1 MRKIFYIIIGIILFS
16 LFIYYLNVDL
26 DLKDNY
32 YLAIN
37 KEVID
42 NKRKENIDSFSYF
55 IEAQD
60 RVLDNVDLIV
70 KEILEDKDNIL
81 SDKEVST
88 IKGIYNKVID
98 IDKRNNDGIKDLESY
113 INKVFGVEN
122 VDELVDVI
130 ILVENDLGIDLLS
143 NIEVMEDYSDNS
155 RNIIYLYPVTYSFN
169 VSSDYIVN
177 DDYMTYKAY
186 IRRACVE
193 LWKAYGYSDKDARR
207 VVGDVFDFY
216 EKVSNESLLNSD
228 LSEIDSYYNIISE
241 DDLNSLYSN
250 TLGKYLYGRGINNY
264 VYSIVD
270 MGQYKYLNDS
280 LISDNLSTWK
290 YVVITKILSSYASYG
305 SSDYLN
311 VVNNL
316 NKAILASDKDDGL
329 EKQAIDIINGMFS
342 SEVDRL
348 YQSKYLDSDTA
359 REIEDMFFCIK
370 DVFKI
375 RIKNNKWLSES
386 AKEMALLKLDNMD
399 IIIGEG
405 DTLGYNIASGLEVSD
420 DSLIKDIINI
430 NKLIRND
437 DLERLK
443 TGEKRNLISQTTVNA
458 YYQVLDNSI
467 VIPISFFTLIEDYDS
482 YYELLGTMGMIIAHE
497 VTHAFDGNGS
507 KFDYLG
513 NLNNWWNESDYD
525 NFKKLKNSVSDY
537 YSKYEVLN
545 GKYIDGEKTVNENIA
560 DLGGVSCIVDVAI
573 NNDASEDDIK
583 LMFSSY
589 ARMWASYYSDDY
601 MKLLLLQ
608 DVHSPNEFR
617 VNAVLSS
624 IDEFYD
630 IYNVYFFNDMW
641 LDKEKRVLVW

>member
-1 MRKIFYIIIGIILFS
+1 MFS
-16 LFIYYLNVDL
+16 LFIYYLNIDNE
-26 DLKDNY
+26 LKDNY

-42 NKRKENIDSFSYF
+42 DKRKENIDSFSYF
-55 IEAQD
+55 IDAQD
-60 RVLDNVDLIV
+60 QVDNNINLIV
-70 KEILEDKDNIL
+70 NEILEDKDNIL
-81 SDKEVST
+81 SNKEVST
-88 IKGIYNKVID
+88 IKGIYNKIID
-98 IDKRNNDGIKDLESY
+98 IDKRNNDGIKDLDLY
-113 INKVFGVEN
+113 INKVFSVTN
-122 VDELVDVI
+122 NTELVDVI

-143 NIEVMEDYSDNS
+143 NIEVMEDYRDNS
-155 RNIIYLYPVTYSFN
+155 HNIIYLYPVTYSFN

-207 VVGDVFDFY
+207 VVREVFNFY
-216 EKVSNESLLNSD
+216 EGVANASLLSSD

-241 DDLNSLYSN
+241 DELNSLYSN
-250 TLGKYLYGRGINNY
+250 VSSEYLDRRGINNY
-264 VYSIVD
+264 DYSLVD
-270 MGQYKYLNDS
+270 RGQYKYLIDS
-280 LISDNLSTWK
+280 LTSDNLNTWK
-290 YVVITKILSSYASYG
+290 YVIITKILSSYASYG

-316 NKAILASDKDDGL
+316 NESILGSDEDDDL
-329 EKQAIDIINGMFS
+329 DKQAIDIINGLFS
-342 SEVDRL
+342 SELDKL
-348 YQSKYLDSDTA
+348 YQSKYLNSNKTRD
-359 REIEDMFFCIK
+359 IEDMFFCIK
-370 DVFKI
+370 DVFKV

-405 DTLGYNIASGLEVSD
+405 DISGYNIASRLDVSN
-420 DSLIKDIINI
+420 DSLIRDIINI
-430 NKLIRND
+430 NKLIKND

-467 VIPISFFTLIEDYDS
+467 VIPISFFTLIEDYDD
-482 YYELLGTMGMIIAHE
+482 YYELLGTMGMIMAHE

-507 KFDYLG
+507 KFDYVG
-513 NLNNWWNESDYD
+513 NLNSWWNESDYYY
-525 NFKKLKNSVSDY
+525 FEKLKDSVSDY

-560 DLGGVSCIVDVAI
+560 DLGGVSCIVDIAI
-573 NNDASEDDIK
+573 NNNASDDDIK

-589 ARMWASYYSDDY
+589 AKMWASYYNDDY

-608 DVHSPNEFR
+608 DVHAPNEFR

-624 IDEFYD
+624 IDKFYEVYD
-630 IYNVYFFNDMW
+630 IYFFNNMW
-641 LDKEKRVLVW
+641 LDKNERILVW